1 VATTVT
7 LSATGHC
14 STPFLWRR
22 SDGWH
27 RRLPTCSVAD
37 ALGVWPTGALGL
49 SERVLLGVGA
59 VGSNPLPAPLG
70 LATLSEMSHA
80 CSFFWISSTG
90 DGESLR
96 EQPQRPASGRDRSE
110 PSRWCSL

>member
-1 VATTVT
+1 MALAKLLNELVSKPEPLTTGT
-7 LSATGHC
+7 ATGV
-14 STPFLWRR
+14 
-22 SDGWH
+22 D
-27 RRLPTCSVAD
+27 VA
-37 ALGVWPTGALGL
+37 VF
-49 SERVLLGVGA
+49 VLGVGA

-110 PSRWCSL
+110 PSR